1 MKFKFR
7 PVRLNPANQ
16 QRLDFINS
24 IIREYQGA
32 GYKLTLRQLYYQL
45 VSRDVIPNKVAE
57 YDKLSVLL
65 REGRMGGIV
74 DWEAIEDR
82 LRQPK
87 KPAAWDS
94 PADLLEAAA
103 NQFRLP
109 RMKDQDTYLEV
120 WVEKDALSGVLSRVT
135 SPYGIPILVNRGYSS
150 ASAMYDSYQ
159 RFKNA
164 TAEGAKHVKILY
176 LGDFDPS
183 GVDMVRD
190 IEQRIREF
198 YLGGEGAFERWT
210 VGESSKPNLH
220 KFPEKWEHIC
230 QDKLGIDFQVI
241 SIALTR
247 SQIDE
252 HQPPPNPAKRTD
264 TRFAKFEEAHGD
276 TSWEVDALPPEI
288 LNEILTDSI
297 EQHIDRELYDNIVS
311 EEQEGT
317 DKLMSLLPYVTGEKR
332 FRKR

>member
-7 PVRLNPANQ
+7 PIRLNADNR

-24 IIREYQGA
+24 IIVEYQQA

-74 DWEAIEDR
+74 DWDAIEDR
-82 LRQPK
+82 LRIPK
-87 KPAAWDS
+87 KPSAWDS
-94 PADLLEAAA
+94 PADLLHSAAK
-103 NQFRLP
+103 QFRLP
-109 RMKDQDTYLEV
+109 RMKGQETYLEV

-135 SPYGIPILVNRGYSS
+135 SPYHIPILVNRGYSS
-150 ASAMYDSYQ
+150 ASAMYDAYQ
-159 RFKNA
+159 RFKDA
-164 TAEGAKHVKILY
+164 AREGAKHVKILY

-183 GVDMVRD
+183 GVDMIRD
-190 IEQRIREF
+190 IEQRVREL
-198 YLGGEGAFERWT
+198 YLGGEGAFERWS
-210 VGESSKPNLH
+210 VGESKKPNLDRH
-220 KFPEKWEHIC
+220 PEVWETVC
-230 QDKLGIDFQVI
+230 KDKLGIDFEVV

-247 SQIDE
+247 VQIE
-252 HQPPPNPAKRTD
+252 QHGPPPNPAKRTD

-276 TSWEVDALPPEI
+276 TSWEVDALPPEV
-288 LNEILTDSI
+288 LNEILTDAI
-297 EQHIDRELYDNIVS
+297 EERIDRELYDRIVLQ
-311 EEQEGT
+311 EQAGT
-317 DKLMSLLPYVTGEKR
+317 DKLLSLMPYVTGEKR